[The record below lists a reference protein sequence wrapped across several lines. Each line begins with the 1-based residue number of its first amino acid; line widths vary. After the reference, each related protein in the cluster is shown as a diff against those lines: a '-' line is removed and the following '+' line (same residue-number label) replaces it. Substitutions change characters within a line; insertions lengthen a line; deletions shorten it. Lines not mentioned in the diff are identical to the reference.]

1 MMLISE
7 STKVDVKGTPKVIS
21 AFVVLVFGL
30 LVLFNWILHDV
41 KLAISQISGYLAFC
55 TFNFKI
61 IVLSVRVCCDTAEA
75 VSIPDGLPLIVL
87 FRF

>member
-21 AFVVLVFGL
+21 AFVILVFGL
-30 LVLFNWILHDV
+30 FVLFNWILHDV

-61 IVLSVRVCCDTAEA
+61 IVLVCVFVVTLPKLT
-75 VSIPDGLPLIVL
+75 VSQIDCT
-87 FRF
+87 

>member
-30 LVLFNWILHDV
+30 FVLFNWILHDV
-41 KLAISQISGYLAFC
+41 KLAISQISGYLPFC

-61 IVLSVRVCCDTAEA
+61 IVLVCVFVVTLPKLT
-75 VSIPDGLPLIVL
+75 VSQIDCH
-87 FRF
+87 